1 MTEGLDTGRIF
12 VTGFVI
18 CILSGCT
25 VFQSR
30 VNDETRVLRT
40 VPFDPIWDLDLY
52 ELHAIGIKDSTP
64 PVDLFLDSG
73 RYYSFKDR
81 VVWSMVEYH
90 LDSLRIRSIPKVDA
104 WYRTER
110 PRISDSLHTK
120 YIGEYHRFEGELH
133 FTGDTAWKW
142 LGDMDT
148 FETCE
153 RSMTL
158 SQLLKPDHWY
168 LFVFDSEGPTHSLG
182 RGHYLERRVSFF
194 LDANRQVQ
202 SWQSV
207 RHRKKKMRIV

>member
-110 PRISDSLHTK
+110 PARFRFAPH
-120 YIGEYHRFEGELH
+120 EVHRGIPSVRRKLH

-148 FETCE
+148 FENMRGYDDPITVAEAGSLVLIRVRQRGSNAFTRE
-153 RSMTL
+153 RAL
-158 SQLLKPDHWY
+158 SGEACFLLSGREPTG
-168 LFVFDSEGPTHSLG
+168 SELAECKAPK
-182 RGHYLERRVSFF
+182 E
-194 LDANRQVQ
+194 
-202 SWQSV
+202 
-207 RHRKKKMRIV
+207 KE